1 MIRFVYGNDV
11 IPGVPPAWTGYRHVG
26 TYVQIGRPR
35 RLLALSGTDHW
46 PGIRDGIRAMLA
58 EAGLDRSEIGY

>member
-26 TYVQIGRPR
+26 TYVQIGRSR